1 MSTQRFQDTF
11 GQPLAPGDSVTFLY
25 RKKRYYVKVKAIR
38 TTTIVALL
46 DVIDETGKTR
56 TLENNHPLADDV
68 VTFPVQ
74 NLSHPK
80 DT

>member
-11 GQPLAPGDSVTFLY
+11 GQPLTPGDSVTFLY
-25 RKKRYYVKVKAIR
+25 RKKRYYAKVKAIR

-46 DVIDETGKTR
+46 NVIDEAGKTR
-56 TLENNHPLADDV
+56 TLENNRTLADNV
-68 VTFPVQ
+68 ITFPVQ
-74 NLSHPK
+74 NLSRLK